1 MPKMRFCL
9 DLLTYREGLYA
20 ERGIMYK
27 KGSVLFGL
35 THFWYLLVVEA
46 RETLNFSFPI
56 RHPRWIIR
64 SALQHIATLLTL
76 RPSTTKIVPHIISMS
91 QCPRSG
97 VQIGVMV
104 ICCASGSH
112 YSKRLLY

>member
-1 MPKMRFCL
+1 MRFCL
-9 DLLTYREGLYA
+9 DLLTYRGGLYA

-46 RETLNFSFPI
+46 RETLNFSFPT

-64 SALQHIATLLTL
+64 SALQHIALFINH
-76 RPSTTKIVPHIISMS
+76 RPSATKIVTHIISMR
-91 QCPRSG
+91 QRPRSG
-97 VQIGVMV
+97 IQIGVPI
-104 ICCASGSH
+104 ICSASDSH